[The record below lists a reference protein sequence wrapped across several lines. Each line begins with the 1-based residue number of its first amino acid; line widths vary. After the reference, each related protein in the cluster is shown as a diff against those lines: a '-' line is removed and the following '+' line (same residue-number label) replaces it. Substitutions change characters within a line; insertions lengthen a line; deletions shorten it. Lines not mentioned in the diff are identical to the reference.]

1 MNILEEILSTI
12 QNAKLNGAFLSKEDI
27 QKILLATKEVSTHK
41 KMIDSLIMFQSTFI
55 PNEDL
60 KNLSS
65 RENQVL
71 NLIGNGKTSKLI
83 AIELNLSMS
92 TIESHRKNIRKK
104 IGLVGK
110 GKLVRFAIIN
120 NLHNNK

>member
-1 MNILEEILSTI
+1 
-12 QNAKLNGAFLSKEDI
+12 
-27 QKILLATKEVSTHK
+27 
-41 KMIDSLIMFQSTFI
+41 MIDSLIMFQSTFI

-60 KNLSS
+60 KNLTT

-83 AIELNLSMS
+83 AEELNLSMS

-110 GKLVRFAIIN
+110 GKLARFAIIN
-120 NLHNNK
+120 NLSNK

>member
-1 MNILEEILSTI
+1 MNILEEILHTI
-12 QNAKLNGAFLSKEDI
+12 QNAKLNGTSLSKADI
-27 QKILLATKEVSTHK
+27 QKILLATKEVSNHK